1 MTMPLIPNTCVC
13 QSTRVWLPQP
23 FLGNQPNDEW
33 WDALCQL
40 VMHLYI
46 DQAVL
51 MLEQVCM
58 PNKPC
63 KSALRH

>member
-1 MTMPLIPNTCVC
+1 MPLIPD
-13 QSTRVWLPQP
+13 TRVCLSTHVRLPQP
-23 FLGNQPNDEW
+23 FLGSQPNDEW
-33 WDALCQL
+33 WDALYQL

-58 PNKPC
+58 PNEPC
-63 KSALRH
+63 KSALSL